1 MIEHGELP
9 LLAAEVTEV
18 RAAHER
24 LHAAVAGLGDDEL
37 RRDTRLPG
45 WTVAHVLVHLA
56 RNADS
61 IVRRL
66 AAAAEGRVVE
76 QYPGGAAERAAE
88 IEAGV
93 QRGAGEVLA
102 DLWAA
107 DDAVD
112 RVFAAADSS
121 SWAGT
126 VQVGGGGTG
135 PAAALVFRRW
145 REVEVHHVDLGVGHS
160 WAQWPEALVARWLPE
175 LLTALP
181 DRADPRALVAWT
193 IGRGPAPELPPWA

>member
-1 MIEHGELP
+1 MTAPAELP
-9 LLAAEVTEV
+9 LLAAEVAEV

-24 LHAAVAGLGDDEL
+24 LHAAVAGLGEDVL
-37 RRDTRLPG
+37 RRDSRLPG

-76 QYPGGAAERAAE
+76 QYPGGAAGRAVE

-93 QRGAGEVLA
+93 QRSAAEVLA
-102 DLWAA
+102 DLRAA
-107 DDAVD
+107 DEAVD
-112 RVFAAADSS
+112 RVLAAADAPT
-121 SWAGT
+121 WGGT
-126 VQVGGGGTG
+126 VQLGGGGSG

-145 REVEVHHVDLGVGHS
+145 REVEVHHVDLGLGYDL
-160 WAQWPEALVARWLPE
+160 AQWPDALVARWLPE

-181 DRADPRALVAWT
+181 GRADPRALVAWAT
-193 IGRGPAPELPPWA
+193 GRGPAPALPPWG